1 MGLYMR
7 YFKGL
12 GICVFFLFI
21 VSNPTVL
28 AQQEMSLDSL
38 NLGLKNSVTEED
50 QFFYLE
56 EIYFYWLN
64 NSYDSAEVYAGRY
77 LQLAIDIGDRKN
89 ESIALNYMGIVYDY
103 REDVPTASSYYN
115 RALEIRKNLGDKKLI
130 GNSLSNLGALYYH
143 AGDYEK
149 ASDYYFKA
157 IEIREEIQDSSGLSQ
172 SYNNLGILLRNQ
184 EEYEQALDY
193 YMKSA
198 DLKRKIG
205 REYSAMYT
213 MLNMGSLY
221 IFMKEYENAISI
233 SKEAL
238 VIASKYQDKSSVAA
252 LKLNIGSANTSLT
265 NYREA
270 EQQLL
275 EGIKM
280 LEEIGETSI
289 AFEGYTM
296 LVTNYMEEGK
306 IEEAINTI
314 EMLKK
319 NLGTVEPNRLQE
331 FYGIASQVYL
341 LNNDYKRSLEMKTLE
356 SEIKDSL
363 FDAGSKELLLELE
376 TKYELSEKEKELAL
390 LNSENNLK
398 ELELSRSNIIR
409 NFSLFVA
416 LLLIVVLFYGAR
428 NARIRDRL
436 NKKLAASL
444 NEKEL
449 LMKEIHHR
457 VKNNLQ
463 IISSLLNIQSRK
475 SQNESASTALQES
488 KNRVQ
493 SMALIHQSL
502 YQKENITSVQI
513 KDYIEQLLETLMN
526 SFGIDNMVEL
536 KTNIQDIELD
546 VDTTIPLGLIIN
558 ELVTNAVKYAFAE
571 KGGKLTV
578 SLNEFEDILRLEVAD
593 NGKGT
598 QNVSLKNESFGMSM
612 VETLSQK
619 LKGEL
624 SVNSDSGTS
633 IRLDIKEYKRA
644 S

>member
-1 MGLYMR
+1 MKF
-7 YFKGL
+7 FKGV
-12 GICVFFLFI
+12 GICGFFLLI
-21 VSNPTVL
+21 MNNHSVL
-28 AQQEMSLDSL
+28 AQQEISLDSL
-38 NLGLKNSVTEED
+38 NLGLENSISETD
-50 QFFYLE
+50 QFYYLE

-64 NSYDSAEVYAGRY
+64 NSYDSAEVYADRY
-77 LQLAIDIGDRKN
+77 LQLAMDIGDKKQ
-89 ESIALNYMGIVYDY
+89 ESIALNYKGIVYDY
-103 REDVPTASSYYN
+103 REDVLTASSFYN
-115 RALEIRKNLGDKKLI
+115 RALEIRRNLGDKRLI
-130 GNSLSNLGALYYH
+130 GNSLSNLGALYFH
-143 AGDYEK
+143 AGDYKK

-221 IFMKEYENAISI
+221 IFMKEYENAITI

-238 VIASKYQDKSSVAA
+238 AIAIKYQDKSSVAA
-252 LKLNIGSANTSLT
+252 LKLNIGSANTSLK

-270 EQQLL
+270 ELQLL

-280 LEEIGETSI
+280 LEEIGETST
-289 AFEGYTM
+289 AFEGQTM
-296 LVTNYMEEGK
+296 LVTNYKDEGN
-306 IEEAINTI
+306 IMEAITTI
-314 EMLKK
+314 EFLKK
-319 NLGTVEPNRLQE
+319 NLDKIEPARLQE
-331 FYGIASQVYL
+331 FYGTASQVYV
-341 LNNDYKRSLEMKTLE
+341 LNSDYKQSLEMKILE

-363 FDAGSKELLLELE
+363 FNASSKQSLLELE

-390 LNSENNLK
+390 LNTENNLK
-398 ELELSRSNIIR
+398 ELELSRSSIIR

-436 NKKLAASL
+436 NKKLASSL

-475 SQNESASTALQES
+475 SENESTSMALQES

-526 SFGIDNMVEL
+526 SFGVDNDVEL

-558 ELVTNAVKYAFAE
+558 ELVTNAVKYAFVE
-571 KGGKLTV
+571 EGGKLTV
-578 SLNEFEDILRLEVAD
+578 SLNEFEGILRLEVID
-593 NGKGT
+593 NGKGIHSA
-598 QNVSLKNESFGMSM
+598 SLKNESFGMSM

-619 LKGEL
+619 LNGEL